1 MTINADKYTPVDS
14 TSIPTGIPG
23 FIHIQ
28 INFVNS
34 FLNIFDFISFNSRD
48 HAGDISDVQ
57 GTAWDLR
64 TKTNIGEV
72 IHSVPGGVG
81 YDHNYCFGKTGWQ
94 KYMARYL

>member
-1 MTINADKYTPVDS
+1 MRINTHQLILPPFQRVSLHTYTD
-14 TSIPTGIPG
+14 
-23 FIHIQ
+23 Q
-28 INFVNS
+28 FVNS
-34 FLNIFDFISFNSRD
+34 FLNIFDFNSFNSRD

-72 IHSVPGGVG
+72 IHSVPGGIG